1 MKLPSYFVFFAW
13 IVTSLALAWG
23 SISFMLLDP
32 NIPAWSFCA
41 RFSMLLGWAWLL
53 YIPVRVTEELA
64 CFFGLLLLS
73 GIISYAVFS
82 FLLFM
87 PPPQSGH
94 AQPATSPSGCLHVWH
109 FHLPVR

>member
-64 CFFGLLLLS
+64 CFFVRRHFLRRVQLPALQCRPRRVVTPSPLPLRLS
-73 GIISYAVFS
+73 DIMAGILPDS
-82 FLLFM
+82 F
-87 PPPQSGH
+87 
-94 AQPATSPSGCLHVWH
+94 
-109 FHLPVR
+109 